1 MPPYGGTMKQSMR
14 PMWKKSMLQSLNLW
28 DIHDYLCEISENG
41 DCYGYEREG
50 ETGESGYYQEYKE
63 LFNELSAGAFELL
76 QALHDSDVS
85 EHWDDMTVALLG
97 DTTRVLGF
105 DSVQMD
111 YYGMLCNQ
119 EEWATEEAAKRL
131 ERLSKHDLIKTFKRV
146 MTVLVCFFDIK
157 AAHDCLTSIV
167 QELDEKGAILE
178 RKNEAINRIYEDYTD
193 LEHKELDKLIESISP
208 NSRMW
213 VE

>member
-1 MPPYGGTMKQSMR
+1 MKQSTR
-14 PMWKKSMLQSLNLW
+14 PMWKKSMLQSLNLSY
-28 DIHDYLCEISENG
+28 IYDYLWEIGENG

-50 ETGESGYYQEYKE
+50 EIGESGYYQEYKE
-63 LFNELSAGAFELL
+63 LFDELSVGAYELL
-76 QALHDSDVS
+76 QSLQDSDVH

-97 DTTRVLGF
+97 DTMRVLGY
-105 DSVQMD
+105 DTVEMD
-111 YYGMLCNQ
+111 YYGMLSDH
-119 EEWATEEAAKRL
+119 EDWATEEATKRI
-131 ERLSKHDLIKTFKRV
+131 ERMSKHDLIKTFRRV

-193 LEHKELDKLIESISP
+193 LDHNELDKLIESISP